1 MSLLLVSKQIVEI
14 LGLVVSIIILFI
26 IMARILALKKLK
38 PNNTSIG
45 NGTGTDTELSEGNG
59 GGVTIGSNLQVE
71 LESITTTGFTSSG
84 VN

>member
-1 MSLLLVSKQIVEI
+1 MSLLLVSKQILEI

-45 NGTGTDTELSEGNG
+45 TDTQLSEGNSA
-59 GGVTIGSNLQVE
+59 GVTIGSNLQVE
-71 LESITTTGFTSSG
+71 LGSITPM
-84 VN
+84 

>member
-1 MSLLLVSKQIVEI
+1 MSLLSVSKQIVEI

-45 NGTGTDTELSEGNG
+45 TGNGTDTQLSEGNSA
-59 GGVTIGSNLQVE
+59 GVTIGSNLQIE
-71 LESITTTGFTSSG
+71 LESITTT
-84 VN
+84 V